1 MLHAPGVFYLN
12 HLHESFL
19 KKKYSVSIFGYNSS
33 LKLSIDSPLYGKLTF
48 SPDGY
53 FFDNKRGALRL
64 IEFKYTHT
72 RQIVTG
78 SVPEHYL
85 DQIQTGLHL
94 SELNKA
100 VYVDSCFRICS
111 WIQLKTGMNHN
122 SCFNRGKLP
131 ASLKRDAPFARGG
144 VCILFTKYFSD
155 FDSDRLLDLEAQ
167 SLVLKD
173 SLR

>member
-1 MLHAPGVFYLN
+1 M
-12 HLHESFL
+12 
-19 KKKYSVSIFGYNSS
+19 
-33 LKLSIDSPLYGKLTF
+33 YGKLTF

-53 FFDNKRGALRL
+53 LFDNKIGALRL
-64 IEFKYTHT
+64 IEFKCPHT
-72 RQIVTG
+72 RQIVRG

-85 DQIQTGLHL
+85 GQIQTGLHL

-111 WIQLKTGMNHN
+111 RIELKTGMNHN

-131 ASLKRDAPFARGG
+131 ASLKRDTRFAWGF
-144 VCILFTKYFSD
+144 VFCLQNIPVTSTQTDYLILEPKV
-155 FDSDRLLDLEAQ
+155 
-167 SLVLKD
+167 LVLKD